1 MSFGEAISLDTLAL
15 SIKQSYNEHIYPPEY
30 IEIWGGTDSL
40 NLKLLN
46 KVKLD
51 LDKVDKMRYKRM
63 IACAIPNQ
71 KISFIRLKTKHYPK
85 IPQGFPGDGNPPW
98 LFVDEIILK

>member
-1 MSFGEAISLDTLAL
+1 
-15 SIKQSYNEHIYPPEY
+15 
-30 IEIWGGTDSL
+30 
-40 NLKLLN
+40 
-46 KVKLD
+46 
-51 LDKVDKMRYKRM
+51 M